1 MPTKADIKKILSKGL
16 TGREAGKLIFQDNW
30 LVDTRRGS
38 FLSERDMA
46 SIKAGLRT
54 DRDIKEYNSYIR
66 LYKYVDYTLKEVR
79 IVSLEAE
86 SYLHYT
92 YMMLQTY
99 EHAEAYKMAYMYIPA
114 IVTQKQYEELSARQ
128 RVNKLN
134 SVFTLQEVISTL
146 SKVDLEYVLDEDE
159 PEPVIDFQKDE
170 RLIKAVERIKELLKS
185 GKLKPLKL
193 EKKEDYYASHKL
205 KMPAQPVQEVAEMLD
220 KLLTGELQYD
230 EDDSLSLTAF
240 RVSSI
245 YELEELRDWMQS
257 WVDIYM
263 PNYDEET
270 SVRPDDMMQSQYVA
284 IIQNP
289 QPKDLDKRGYWIER
303 DYLGSNLKTDNKRD
317 TKLIAGLMDA
327 SKGRIKAFLGIQSV
341 LEAISRVI
349 EVDFLEDLEQWR
361 QELQSIV
368 EVVNKQIDRLD
379 GSWERLGLPE
389 LKPIK
394 MGRMKATMATIRYFR
409 ERMALALGDNWWEEP
424 RDNFKTEADEP
435 DTLAQEFS
443 EELGEV
449 LEQEMKKRGISH
461 G

>member
-16 TGREAGKLIFQDNW
+16 TGREAGKLVFQDNW
-30 LVDTRRGS
+30 LADTGRGG
-38 FLSERDMA
+38 FLSERDMS

-79 IVSLEAE
+79 ITALEAG
-86 SYLHYT
+86 SLLFYV
-92 YMMLQTY
+92 YMLLQTY
-99 EHAEAYKMAYMYIPA
+99 EKAEVFQLAYMDIPA

-128 RVNKLN
+128 RANKLN
-134 SVFTLQEVISTL
+134 SVFTLQEVISVL
-146 SKVDLEYVLDEDE
+146 SKVELEVILDEDE

-170 RLIKAVERIKELLKS
+170 RLIQAAGRIKELLKS
-185 GKLKPLKL
+185 GRLKPLKL
-193 EKKEDYYASHKL
+193 EKREDYYDSHKL
-205 KMPAQPVQEVAEMLD
+205 KIPAQPVKEVVEILD

-230 EDDSLSLTAF
+230 EDDSLLLTAF
-240 RVSSI
+240 RTKDC

-270 SVRPDDMMQSQYVA
+270 SARPEDMMQSRYVA

-289 QPKDLDKRGYWIER
+289 LPRDLDKRGYWIAK
-303 DYLGSNLKTDNKRD
+303 DYLGSNLKPDAKKDSETI
-317 TKLIAGLMDA
+317 TTFLHA
-327 SKGRIKAFLGIQSV
+327 SKERIKGFLGVQSV
-341 LEAISRVI
+341 LEAISKVI

-368 EVVNKQIDRLD
+368 EILNRQIESMD
-379 GSWERLGLPE
+379 GKWERLGLPE
-389 LKPIK
+389 LKPIRI
-394 MGRMKATMATIRYFR
+394 GRMKASASTIRYFR
-409 ERMALALGDNWWEEP
+409 ERMALALGENWWEEP
-424 RDNFKTEADEP
+424 RDNLKLEADEP
-435 DTLAQEFS
+435 GTLAQEFS
-443 EELGEV
+443 EELEEV

>member
-16 TGREAGKLIFQDNW
+16 TGREAGKLVFQDNW
-30 LVDTRRGS
+30 LADTGRGG
-38 FLSERDMA
+38 FLSERDIS
-46 SIKAGLRT
+46 SIKAGLRS
-54 DRDIKEYNSYIR
+54 DKDIKEYNSYIR

-79 IVSLEAE
+79 IASLEAG
-86 SYLHYT
+86 SLLFYV
-92 YMMLQTY
+92 YMLLQNY
-99 EHAEAYKMAYMYIPA
+99 EKAEAFRLAYMYIPA
-114 IVTQKQYEELSARQ
+114 IVTQRQYEELSARQ
-128 RVNKLN
+128 RADKLK
-134 SVFTLQEVISTL
+134 SVLSLREVISTL
-146 SKVDLEYVLDEDE
+146 SGVELEYALDE
-159 PEPVIDFQKDE
+159 PEPVIDFRKDE
-170 RLIKAVERIKELLKS
+170 RLIQAVERIKELLKS

-193 EKKEDYYASHKL
+193 GKREDYYDSHKL
-205 KMPAQPVQEVAEMLD
+205 KIPAQPVKEVVEILD

-240 RVSSI
+240 RTKDC

-270 SVRPDDMMQSQYVA
+270 SARPEGMMQSRYVA

-289 QPKDLDKRGYWIER
+289 LKSDLDERGYWIAK
-303 DYLGSNLKTDNKRD
+303 DYLGSNLKPDAKKDSETI
-317 TKLIAGLMDA
+317 TTFLHA
-327 SKGRIKAFLGIQSV
+327 SKERIKGFLGVQSV

-368 EVVNKQIDRLD
+368 EILNGQIDRLD
-379 GSWERLGLPE
+379 GGWGRLGLPE
-389 LKPIK
+389 LKPIRI
-394 MGRMKATMATIRYFR
+394 GRMKASASTIRYFR
-409 ERMALALGDNWWEEP
+409 ERMALALGENWLEEP
-424 RDNFKTEADEP
+424 RDNLKLEADEP
-435 DTLAQEFS
+435 GTLAQEFS
-443 EELGEV
+443 EELEEV

>member
-16 TGREAGKLIFQDNW
+16 TGREAGKLVFQDNW
-30 LVDTRRGS
+30 LADTGRGG
-38 FLSERDMA
+38 FLKDRDIS
-46 SIKAGLRT
+46 SIKAGLRS
-54 DRDIKEYNSYIR
+54 DKDIKEYNSYIR

-79 IVSLEAE
+79 IASLEAG
-86 SYLHYT
+86 SLLFYV
-92 YMMLQTY
+92 YMLLQTY
-99 EHAEAYKMAYMYIPA
+99 EKAEVFQLAYMDIPA

-128 RVNKLN
+128 RANKLN
-134 SVFTLQEVISTL
+134 SVFTLQEVISVL
-146 SKVDLEYVLDEDE
+146 SKVELEVILDEDE

-170 RLIKAVERIKELLKS
+170 RLIQAAGRIKELLKS
-185 GKLKPLKL
+185 GRLKPLKL
-193 EKKEDYYASHKL
+193 EKREDYYDSHKL
-205 KMPAQPVQEVAEMLD
+205 KIPAQPVKEVVEILD

-230 EDDSLSLTAF
+230 EDDSLLLTAF
-240 RVSSI
+240 RTKDC

-270 SVRPDDMMQSQYVA
+270 SARPEDMMQSRYVA

-289 QPKDLDKRGYWIER
+289 LPRDLDKRGYWIAK
-303 DYLGSNLKTDNKRD
+303 DYLGSNLKPDAKKDSETI
-317 TKLIAGLMDA
+317 TTFLHA
-327 SKGRIKAFLGIQSV
+327 SKERIKGFLGVQSV
-341 LEAISRVI
+341 LEAISKVI

-368 EVVNKQIDRLD
+368 EILNRQIESMD
-379 GSWERLGLPE
+379 GKWERLGLPG

-394 MGRMKATMATIRYFR
+394 TGRMKATMATIRYFR

-424 RDNFKTEADEP
+424 RDNFKLEADEP
-435 DTLAQEFS
+435 GTLAQEFS
-443 EELGEV
+443 EELEEV

>member
-30 LVDTRRGS
+30 LVDTRRGG
-38 FLSERDMA
+38 FLSERDMS
-46 SIKAGLRT
+46 SIKAGLRS
-54 DRDIKEYNSYIR
+54 DKDIKEYNSYIR

-79 IVSLEAE
+79 ITALEAG
-86 SYLHYT
+86 SLLFYV
-92 YMMLQTY
+92 YMLLQTY
-99 EHAEAYKMAYMYIPA
+99 EKAEVFQLAYMDIPA

-128 RVNKLN
+128 RANKLN
-134 SVFTLQEVISTL
+134 SVFTLQEVISVL
-146 SKVDLEYVLDEDE
+146 SKVELEVILDEDE

-170 RLIKAVERIKELLKS
+170 RLIQAAGRIKELLKS
-185 GKLKPLKL
+185 GRLKPLKL
-193 EKKEDYYASHKL
+193 EKREDYYDSHKL
-205 KMPAQPVQEVAEMLD
+205 KIPAQPVKEVVEILD

-230 EDDSLSLTAF
+230 EDDSLLLTAF
-240 RVSSI
+240 RTKDC

-270 SVRPDDMMQSQYVA
+270 SARPEDMMQSRYVA

-289 QPKDLDKRGYWIER
+289 LPRDLDKRGYWIAK
-303 DYLGSNLKTDNKRD
+303 DYLGSNLKPDAKKDSETI
-317 TKLIAGLMDA
+317 TTFLHA
-327 SKGRIKAFLGIQSV
+327 SKERIKGFLGVQSV
-341 LEAISRVI
+341 LEAISKVI

-368 EVVNKQIDRLD
+368 EILNRQIESMD
-379 GSWERLGLPE
+379 GKWERLGLPE
-389 LKPIK
+389 LKPIRI
-394 MGRMKATMATIRYFR
+394 GRMKASASTIRYFR
-409 ERMALALGDNWWEEP
+409 ERMALALGENWWEEP
-424 RDNFKTEADEP
+424 RDNLKLEADEP
-435 DTLAQEFS
+435 GTLAQEFS
-443 EELGEV
+443 EELEEV